1 MTKIPPVETIATSGT
16 YTIEQLAQL
25 LNCSPRHARR
35 LDALGEIPGRMTFGR
50 LVRFSRRQ
58 VDAWLNGETG
68 QPRLSLRSR
77 A

>member
-1 MTKIPPVETIATSGT
+1 MIATNEATAGQAGT

-25 LNCSPRHARR
+25 LNCSLRHVRR
-35 LDALGEIPGRMTFGR
+35 LDAEGTIPGRMTFGR

-68 QPRLSLRSR
+68 QTRLAVRR
-77 A
+77 